1 MEEAEIK
8 YPVLF
13 EESMNTVLCQELVK
27 YNRLIS
33 TVNSSLKSVR
43 KAIKGLVVMSAEL
56 EQLANQLF
64 FGIIPQMWLKKS
76 YGSLKP
82 LAGYFMDLLK
92 RIEFFELWLKTAPP
106 VVFWISGFFFTHAF
120 TTGAKQN
127 FARRYTIPID
137 AVEFDQLMLPK
148 DQAGYTKKPKDGVYT
163 YGLALPR
170 GRAVEQEE
178 RGAGRAHAQGPLHAR
193 APHVV
198 RPHANQGDPAAQP
211 LQLPRLQD
219 LGPARHP
226 RHHRPLDQL
235 RLLHPDAH
243 PRGRHAGAL
252 GDARRG
258 HVDAARR
265 LSGRSSKLLGWV
277 VPKWLFQI
285 KSPILGSV
293 LQPI

>member
-163 YGLALPR
+163 YGLFLEGARWNKKSEVLDERMPKVLFTPAPLMWFVPMRTKEIPPR
-170 GRAVEQEE
+170 SHYNCPVYKTSDRRGILATTGHSTNFVCFIRMPIPEDDTPAHWVM
-178 RGAGRAHAQGPLHAR
+178 RGAAMLT
-193 APHVV
+193 
-198 RPHANQGDPAAQP
+198 
-211 LQLPRLQD
+211 QLD
-219 LGPARHP
+219 
-226 RHHRPLDQL
+226 D
-235 RLLHPDAH
+235 
-243 PRGRHAGAL
+243 
-252 GDARRG
+252 
-258 HVDAARR
+258 
-265 LSGRSSKLLGWV
+265 
-277 VPKWLFQI
+277 
-285 KSPILGSV
+285 
-293 LQPI
+293 